1 MQKNLRK
8 GRLAGLLTKAAAGL
22 CFVFAAPLVNASTA
36 LNFHVWLDDRQVGTH
51 QVRIDQQGSTLKV
64 QTDVKMRIRAL
75 FIDLFNYQHTA
86 YEEWSGNCLQR
97 LTSETKSNSK
107 RFSVDKRPNTQ
118 GTCAATFAYWDLN
131 KMRAQTELLNS
142 QTGEA
147 VAVDL
152 VPLGPR
158 ALPSIGRQ
166 ADAADQADAI
176 PAQAYLLK
184 NELGDITLWYS
195 QDQRWLALE
204 TKTRGRTLTYLSDA
218 VLNKV
223 ATSTQPFAKALSL
236 AQK

>member
-8 GRLAGLLTKAAAGL
+8 ARLAGLLTKTAASL
-22 CFVFAAPLVNASTA
+22 CLVCAAPLASASIA
-36 LNFHVWLDDRQVGTH
+36 LNFHVWLDDREVGTH

-86 YEEWSGNCLQR
+86 YEEWSGDCLQR
-97 LTSETKSNSK
+97 LTSETRSNSK

-118 GTCAATFAYWDLN
+118 GACAATFAYWDLN

-158 ALPSIGRQ
+158 ALPSIGSQ
-166 ADAADQADAI
+166 TEADDRAD
-176 PAQAYLLK
+176 AYLLK

-204 TKTRGRTLTYLSDA
+204 TETRGRTLTYLSDA

-223 ATSTQPFAKALSL
+223 ATSTQPFAKELSL